1 MEITSF
7 LVGVLSTS
15 FAYAL
20 FSDKRKV
27 EQELPEGFIDGDD
40 TAGRRVVMMCTSC
53 RKQKPHVE
61 IEHDLYQCTKC
72 KRQIDLRR

>member
-7 LVGVLSTS
+7 LVGVLSTL

-20 FSDKRKV
+20 FKDK
-27 EQELPEGFIDGDD
+27 PEPAEVLIDGDD
-40 TAGRRVVMMCTSC
+40 NTGRRVVMMCTSC
-53 RKQKPHVE
+53 RKQKQHVE

-72 KRQIDLRR
+72 KRQVDLRR